1 MNIVLISPNF
11 PPNYYNFAVALRR
24 NGATVLGIGDAS
36 YQSLLPPLREA
47 LTEYFRLDSLHDYDW
62 LLRACAYFTYHY
74 GKIQR
79 LESHNEYW
87 LESDA
92 RLRTDFNIP
101 GLKLPDVRR
110 IKRKS
115 RMKEVFKEAGVEVA
129 RGAVVHSKEEAQV
142 IIDEVGYPVI
152 AKPDVGVGAAGT
164 YKIEDEDDL
173 DAFLAQKPLV
183 DYLVEAF
190 ISGRLYSCDGLA
202 DRHGRLVFYT
212 AHFYEPGI
220 MEVVNEE
227 SDVFACSLRD
237 IPPGLK
243 EAGTRAVRGFDI
255 RERFFH
261 IEFFHADDGRWL
273 AVEMNIRPPGGLM
286 MDVFNYANDID
297 LYQQWANVVMF
308 DTFTTEYTR
317 PYHCAF
323 IGRKRQ
329 HHYRHSREEIE
340 EAYGSVIV
348 HQEPIN
354 RVFARAMGDY
364 AYLVRPPDLDEVQ
377 EAVDFILEKT

>member
-1 MNIVLISPNF
+1 MNIILISPNF
-11 PPNYYNFAVALRR
+11 PPNYYHFAVALRR
-24 NGATVLGIGDAS
+24 NGANVLGIGDAA
-36 YQSLLPPLREA
+36 YQTLLPPLQDA
-47 LTEYFRLDSLHDYDW
+47 LTEYFRLDALHDYDW

-87 LESDA
+87 LENDA

-101 GLKLPDVRR
+101 GLKLPDVQRV
-110 IKRKS
+110 KRKS
-115 RMKEVFKEAGVEVA
+115 RMKEVFEQAGMEMA
-129 RGAVVHSKEEAQV
+129 QGAVVHSKEEAQLL
-142 IIDEVGYPVI
+142 IDEVGYPLI

-164 YKIEDEDDL
+164 YKIEDEADL
-173 DAFLAQKPLV
+173 DAFFAQKPLV
-183 DYLVEAF
+183 DYLLEDF
-190 ISGRLYSCDGLA
+190 ITGQLYSFDGLA

-212 AHFYEPGI
+212 AHVYEPGI
-220 MEVVNEE
+220 MEVVNEDR
-227 SDVFACSLRD
+227 DVYACSLRE

-243 EAGTRAVRGFDI
+243 EAGTRAVRAFDV

-261 IEFFHADDGRWL
+261 IEFFRAADGRWL

-297 LYQQWANVVMF
+297 LYQQWANLVVF
-308 DTFTTEYTR
+308 DTFTTEYSW

-323 IGRKRQ
+323 VGRKY
-329 HHYRHSREEIE
+329 HHRHRHTKTEIKE
-340 EAYGSVIV
+340 VWGPLLV
-348 HQEPIN
+348 HQQPVD

-364 AYLVRPPDLDEVQ
+364 AYILRSPDLEEVQ
-377 EAVDFILEKT
+377 TAIDFILETA